1 MRYLWVDWPDNP
13 NWDKCAEYGIDGLF
27 FDPRPR
33 PGEVQPHVIDKKYL
47 EEVNARGFAVGI
59 YIGAGWGE
67 LGQSPTSYI
76 NKAIEWMKGLRKS
89 NSFPKVQWDL
99 ERIKPNNAENVQFI
113 LDVLRKWRVVFP
125 WQDTSWTLE
134 PGQGGLFGKEFIE
147 EVTQKLRVRVV
158 PQLFGGAMQAFD
170 VEYVKEDLRNFPPQ
184 SISLCHD
191 AARLGIGWKG
201 FAFTQGRLP

>member
-33 PGEVQPHVIDKKYL
+33 PGDVQPHVIDKRYL
-47 EEVNARGFAVGI
+47 EDVAARGKAVGI

-67 LGQSPTSYI
+67 LGSTPESYVA
-76 NKAIEWMKGLRKS
+76 KAREWLAPLRKS

-99 ERIKPNNAENVQFI
+99 EMHDPEFI
-113 LDVLRKWRVVFP
+113 RRVLLGYRMLFP

-134 PGQGGLFGKEFIE
+134 PAQGGLFGPEFIT

-158 PQLFGGAMQAFD
+158 PQLFGGAMQPFD
-170 VEYVKEDLRNFPPQ
+170 VEYVKDDLKAFPPQ

-191 AARLGIGWKG
+191 AARLGVGWRG